1 MGWVFCQESYER
13 ETAALGSMELKELL
27 ELLDGTMPGEGA
39 TDADEEDDDGLQLD
53 WEEIARRCQ
62 SQRLGRSA
70 EDCRT
75 HWCGV
80 ADPRINNGKWSEA
93 ERTNLEALA
102 SQWQHHQWEQVR
114 RGPCRCCPLAAV
126 LGAEGGCVACAGGA
140 ADEEWSDGIRLLP

>member
-1 MGWVFCQESYER
+1 MFCQESYER

-114 RGPCRCCPLAAV
+114 RGPCRRCPLAAV
-126 LGAEGGCVACAGGA
+126 LGAEGGLRGVACAGGA